1 MSRIIRVQK
10 GGLVAVPIVTR
21 EVSNDADNGRRR
33 HPNGATMQ
41 LLDAAGAASGSLM
54 SGAFRRRG
62 EFIFYW
68 ETSNL
73 ALGDYRARIRFGYA
87 FSSLAGGVTKTGE
100 RDVIL
105 RLVNAQ

>member
-1 MSRIIRVQK
+1 MSRIIRVGK
-10 GGLVAVPIVTR
+10 GGVVAIPIVAR

-41 LLDAAGAASGSLM
+41 LVNADGTNLGTPLTGF
-54 SGAFRRRG
+54 FRRRG

-68 ETSNL
+68 DTSNL
-73 ALGDYRARIRFGYA
+73 ALGDYKARVRFGYA

-100 RDVIL
+100 KPVIL
-105 RLVNAQ
+105 RLVNVP